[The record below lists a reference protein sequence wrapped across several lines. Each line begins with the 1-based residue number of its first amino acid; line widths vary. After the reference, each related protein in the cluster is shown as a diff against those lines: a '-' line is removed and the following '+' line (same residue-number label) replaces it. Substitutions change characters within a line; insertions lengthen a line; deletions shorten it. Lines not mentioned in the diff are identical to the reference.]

1 MLGVA
6 TSLDG
11 RIWVMWGDDSG
22 GGVAVTRSNKAVTR
36 FEPIQHLKPNS
47 AVLYRLSGDG
57 RLGPLDL
64 LVDQVLNVKNTIPPP
79 GLYHGHALAVLS
91 AAFSVKPIKSK
102 KLVVIGHT
110 LTVTVSDAGDPVPGA
125 KVSLGTSSTKTNA
138 KGVAQLKFGNKVTGK
153 QKVTVTQ
160 PGYWQLTKTVA
171 F

>member
-1 MLGVA
+1 M
-6 TSLDG
+6 
-11 RIWVMWGDDSG
+11 
-22 GGVAVTRSNKAVTR
+22 
-36 FEPIQHLKPNS
+36 
-47 AVLYRLSGDG
+47 
-57 RLGPLDL
+57 
-64 LVDQVLNVKNTIPPP
+64 
-79 GLYHGHALAVLS
+79 LS